1 MTVRVECSTIPREA
15 LQKVVRAN
23 RVQSRGSGKGFLA
36 VSETK
41 KATDKALRGTLSY
54 PNCHLVALW
63 FATLGLTWQ
72 KGGDQSKK
80 DTLQTA
86 LVLVEDLHLR
96 GWDVDFT
103 NHVAYK
109 VSRATTY
116 RAPVMFTVYCCM
128 I

>member
-41 KATDKALRGTLSY
+41 KATNKAIKGTLSY

-86 LVLVEDLHLR
+86 LVEDLHLR
-96 GWDVDFT
+96 GWDVERL
-103 NHVAYK
+103 YK
-109 VSRATTY
+109 PRRVQSKSPRDY
-116 RAPVMFTVYCCM
+116 S
-128 I
+128 

>member
-15 LQKVVRAN
+15 LQKELRAN

-36 VSETK
+36 VSKSKE
-41 KATDKALRGTLSY
+41 ATNSAMKGKLSY

-86 LVLVEDLHLR
+86 LVEDLHLR
-96 GWDVDFT
+96 GWNVDFT

-109 VSRATTY
+109 VSRRPTIANPTPSFS
-116 RAPVMFTVYCCM
+116 RRR
-128 I
+128 

>member
-1 MTVRVECSTIPREA
+1 MTARVECPTVPREA

-41 KATDKALRGTLSY
+41 KATDKAIKGTLSY

-86 LVLVEDLHLR
+86 LVEDFHLR
-96 GWDVDFT
+96 GWNVDFT
-103 NHVAYK
+103 NHVAHK
-109 VSRATTY
+109 VSRRGTCLLCIA
-116 RAPVMFTVYCCM
+116 V
-128 I
+128 

>member
-15 LQKVVRAN
+15 LQKEVRAK
-23 RVQSRGSGKGFLA
+23 RVQARDSDHRFLP
-36 VSETK
+36 VSKSK
-41 KATDKALRGTLSY
+41 KATDTANKGKLSY

>member
-1 MTVRVECSTIPREA
+1 MTVREA
-15 LQKVVRAN
+15 LQKVLRAN

-36 VSETK
+36 ASKSK
-41 KATDKALRGTLSY
+41 KATDKALKGALSY

-72 KGGDQSKK
+72 KGGDQTKK

-86 LVLVEDLHLR
+86 LVEDLHLR
-96 GWDVDFT
+96 GWNVDFT

-109 VSRATTY
+109 VSRRGINAT
-116 RAPVMFTVYCCM
+116 PVMFTMYCCM
-128 I
+128 V

>member
-36 VSETK
+36 VSEAK
-41 KATDKALRGTLSY
+41 KATNKAIKGTLSY

-72 KGGDQSKK
+72 KGGDQTKK

-86 LVLVEDLHLR
+86 LVEDLHLR
-96 GWDVDFT
+96 GWNVDYT

-109 VSRATTY
+109 VSRCNNLRKKRGRCPTFSGY
-116 RAPVMFTVYCCM
+116 E
-128 I
+128 